1 MSEHANVEVIARGVC
16 VVDGQLLLCHGKK
29 ATLTYLPGGHIEF
42 RETAR
47 QALVREIKEEMG
59 RDAEA
64 GRFLGC
70 CEHAF
75 VQKDAPHAE
84 INLVF
89 ELTIPGIRPSADVAS
104 AEDWIGFRWQPLDTL
119 DEVNLEPAPLRTLIA
134 DWLKEPGDHFV
145 SGDAWE
151 KTEDYEDSPSS
162 LLATKMGAE

>member
-1 MSEHANVEVIARGVC
+1 MYENANVEVIARGVC

-29 ATLTYLPGGHIEF
+29 AKLTYLPGGHIEF

-47 QALVREIKEEMG
+47 QALEREIQEEMG

-75 VQKDAPHAE
+75 VQKGEPHAE

-89 ELTIPGIRPSADVAS
+89 ELNIPGLDPHAPVAA
-104 AEDWIGFRWQPLDTL
+104 AEDWIGFRWQPLDKL
-119 DEVNLEPAPLRTLIA
+119 DEANLEPAPLRSLIA
-134 DWLKEPGDHFV
+134 QWLAHPGGHFT
-145 SGDAWE
+145 SGDAWQ
-151 KTEDYEDSPSS
+151 P
-162 LLATKMGAE
+162 

>member
-1 MSEHANVEVIARGVC
+1 MIIIVFERLMMYENANVEVIARGVC
-16 VVDGQLLLCHGKK
+16 VVDGQLLLCHGKRS
-29 ATLTYLPGGHIEF
+29 ALSYLPGGHVEF

-47 QALVREIKEEMG
+47 QALVREIREELG

-75 VQKDAPHAE
+75 EQKGVPHAE

-89 ELTIPGIRPSADVAS
+89 ELTIPRLAPGAPVEA
-104 AEDWIGFRWQPLDTL
+104 AEEWIGFRWQPLDQL
-119 DEVNLEPAPLRTLIA
+119 DEAALEPAPLRKLVA
-134 DWLKEPGDHFV
+134 EWLQSPGGHFV

-151 KTEDYEDSPSS
+151 R
-162 LLATKMGAE
+162 

>member
-1 MSEHANVEVIARGVC
+1 MSGKTKVEVIARGVC
-16 VVDGQLLLCHGKK
+16 VADGQLLLCHGKK

-47 QALVREIKEEMG
+47 QALVREIKEELG
-59 RDAEA
+59 RDAAA

-75 VQKDAPHAE
+75 LQKGETHAE

-89 ELTIPGIRPSADVAS
+89 ELRVPGLKPGAPVAA
-104 AEDWIGFRWQPLDTL
+104 AEEWIGFRWQPLDRL
-119 DEVNLEPAPLRTLIA
+119 DEANLEPAPLRKLIA
-134 DWLKEPGDHFV
+134 EWLKQPGGHFV

-151 KTEDYEDSPSS
+151 GQ
-162 LLATKMGAE
+162 A

>member
-1 MSEHANVEVIARGVC
+1 MHEYSKVEVIARGVC
-16 VVDGQLLLCHGKK
+16 VADGQLLLCHGKK

-47 QALVREIKEEMG
+47 QALEREIKEELG
-59 RDAEA
+59 CNAAA

-75 VQKDAPHAE
+75 VQKGEPHAE

-89 ELTIPGIRPSADVAS
+89 ELHIPGLTAGAPVIAV
-104 AEDWIGFRWQPLDTL
+104 EDWISFRWQSLDTL
-119 DEVNLEPAPLRTLIA
+119 AEANLEPAPLRELLA
-134 DWLKEPGDHFV
+134 KWLQHPGGHFV

-151 KTEDYEDSPSS
+151 GQAY
-162 LLATKMGAE
+162 G